1 LTIFNHNMMARQ
13 LPPLPLPVRRACRK
27 LGGDIRDARRR
38 RRLTVAIVADRAR
51 IDPATLWR
59 VERGVPSVSLGI
71 YATVMF
77 VLGMI
82 DRVSDLADADA
93 DAVGRLLD
101 DERLPQRVRLA
112 NPTPAD
118 ES

>member
-1 LTIFNHNMMARQ
+1 
-13 LPPLPLPVRRACRK
+13 
-27 LGGDIRDARRR
+27 
-38 RRLTVAIVADRAR
+38 
-51 IDPATLWR
+51 
-59 VERGVPSVSLGI
+59 
-71 YATVMF
+71 MF

-112 NPTPAD
+112 NPTPAAHQ
-118 ES
+118 S

>member
-1 LTIFNHNMMARQ
+1 MPRQ
-13 LPPLPLPVRRACRK
+13 LPPLPAPVRQACRK

-38 RRLTVAIVADRAR
+38 RRLTAAIVADRAR

-71 YATVMF
+71 YATVLF
-77 VLGMI
+77 VLGMGNRI
-82 DRVSDLADADA
+82 TDLADADA

-101 DERLPQRVRLA
+101 EEHLPRRVRLA
-112 NPTPAD
+112 KPKPNRGSP
-118 ES
+118 

>member
-1 LTIFNHNMMARQ
+1 MPRQ

-38 RRLTVAIVADRAR
+38 RRLTAAIVADRAR

-71 YATVMF
+71 YATVLF

-82 DRVSDLADADA
+82 DRVTDLAEADT
-93 DAVGRLLD
+93 VGRLLD
-101 DERLPQRVRLA
+101 DEHLPRRVRLA
-112 NPTPAD
+112 KPKPTG
-118 ES
+118 ESP